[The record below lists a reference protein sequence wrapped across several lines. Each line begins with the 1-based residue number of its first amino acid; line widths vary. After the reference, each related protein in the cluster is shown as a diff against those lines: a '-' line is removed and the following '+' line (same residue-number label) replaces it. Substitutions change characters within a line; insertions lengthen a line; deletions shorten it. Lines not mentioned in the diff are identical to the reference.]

1 MTRAEQ
7 QAEQQTEQPGARPS
21 AKHGGDLVGISLT
34 SGLPEA
40 SIIDASANINPL
52 GPPEWLDAA
61 FMQGRLDSGRYPD
74 PEYREL
80 KSIAASYLKVDKD
93 CLVFGNGADE
103 LMFALARLVAKKQ
116 PRASAIVEEPSYA
129 SYRDASLLAGLKII
143 SVKAQIPEAALAATA
158 PSVPGAVKAEKE
170 PAEQEAF
177 TRLASAMRAA
187 GRGSILWLGAPN
199 NPTGI
204 MPPGW
209 PHLLPKLAGSFP
221 EHYIAIDEAFADFC
235 TAPDNGAPGQGNSA
249 LGLAAKQGLKN
260 IIILRS
266 MTKFWGIPGLRLG
279 YAIAAPELA
288 IALREELPNWPLNS
302 VAEAAARLAFTD
314 PKAGE
319 RRLQTLSFV
328 SQERK
333 RMAADLSKIKGLT
346 ALSSDTNYYLV
357 KVAKEAGSGSSL
369 ALRLAEMGIGIRRC
383 DNFNGLGPAYI
394 RIAVR
399 TEEENSVI
407 LKALGTLLEPEGR
420 VEEKPLPSPNAG
432 HRVRPA
438 AKALMIQGCSSGA
451 GKSIITAAFCRIFR
465 EQGIR
470 IAPYKAQN
478 MSGFSA
484 KLDRGLEIS
493 QAQAIQ
499 AMAAGIEPEARMNPL
514 LLKPKND
521 YSSDV
526 YLMGKHYASLGAKDY
541 YALNSMMKDAARAA
555 YDSLASDYEL
565 VILEGAGSPAEI
577 NLKARDFVNMGA
589 AIYADAKVLLVGD
602 IDRGGVFAS
611 FIGHTA
617 CFSPMELR
625 LLSGFVVN
633 KFRGDPALLGD
644 AFSMTKERTG
654 RPVLGCI
661 PMIKNLAIPEEDDG
675 LLQAQKEKQAAN
687 RASPANE
694 LEAELSRLAAIV
706 KANVDMP
713 AILAALGL

>member
-1 MTRAEQ
+1 MT
-7 QAEQQTEQPGARPS
+7 QAEQPGARPS
-21 AKHGGDLVGISLT
+21 AKHGGDFFGISIA

-52 GPPEWLDAA
+52 GPPDWLDAA

-80 KSIAASYLKVDKD
+80 KSIASSFLKVDKD
-93 CLVFGNGADE
+93 SLVFGNGADE
-103 LMFALARLVAKKQ
+103 LMFALARLAAKRR
-116 PRASAIVEEPSYA
+116 PLASAIVEEPSYA

-143 SVKAQIPEAALAATA
+143 SVKAQIPQAALASIAA
-158 PSVPGAVKAEKE
+158 SVPSVPGAGKAEKE
-170 PAEQEAF
+170 LAEQEAF
-177 TRLASAMRAA
+177 TRLASAMQAA
-187 GRGSILWLGAPN
+187 GTGSILWLGTPN

-209 PHLLPKLAGSFP
+209 PHILPKLAGSFP
-221 EHYIAIDEAFADFC
+221 EHYIAVDEAFADLC
-235 TAPDNGAPGQGNSA
+235 TAPGNGEPGQGNSA
-249 LGLAAKQGLKN
+249 LDLFAKQGLKN

-266 MTKFWGIPGLRLG
+266 MTKFWAIPGLRLG

-302 VAEAAARLAFTD
+302 VAEAAARLAFAD
-314 PKAGE
+314 PKAEE
-319 RRLQTLSFV
+319 RRMQTLSFV

-333 RMAADLSKIKGLT
+333 RMAAELAKIKGLT

-369 ALRLAEMGIGIRRC
+369 AMRLAEMGIGIRRC
-383 DNFNGLGPAYI
+383 ENFYGLGSAYI

-399 TEEENSVI
+399 TEKENSAI
-407 LKALGTLLEPEGR
+407 LEALGTLLGPEER
-420 VEEKPLPSPNAG
+420 VEEKPLTPPSAG
-432 HRVRPA
+432 HRARPC

-465 EQGIR
+465 DMGIR
-470 IAPYKAQN
+470 LAPYKAQN

-484 KLDRGLEIS
+484 KLDGRLEIS

-499 AMAAGIEPEARMNPL
+499 AMAAGLEPEARMNPL
-514 LLKPKND
+514 LLKPKSD

-526 YLMGKHYASLGAKDY
+526 YLMGKHFASLGAKDY

-617 CFSPMELR
+617 CFLPMELK
-625 LLSGFVVN
+625 LLAGFVVN

-644 AFSMTKERTG
+644 AFNMTKERTG
-654 RPVLGCI
+654 HPVLGCI

-675 LLQAQKEKQAAN
+675 LLQAQKEKQAAKSAN
-687 RASPANE
+687 PANE
-694 LEAELSRLAAIV
+694 LDAELSRLAAIV